1 MAPTRRPRVVNG
13 PLEKPREPGRLGDL
27 ARMTLLGVLLA
38 LPAFLYAGLQAQLH
52 EYRRE
57 VVLLEERLQ
66 GLAEERKRLDIDL
79 QSASDL
85 QRIEELAG
93 LTGLTHVDQQQ
104 FIFLPRTPVAPAR
117 DLTFLALTGPAEAT
131 GDARGR
137 QRP

>member
-1 MAPTRRPRVVNG
+1 MAPIRRPRVVNG

-27 ARMTLLGVLLA
+27 ARMTLLGILLV
-38 LPAFLYAGLQAQLH
+38 LPAFLYAGLQAKLH

-57 VVLLEERLQ
+57 VVQLEERLDT
-66 GLAEERKRLDIDL
+66 LLEERKRLDIEL

-85 QRIEELAG
+85 QRIQELAE
-93 LTGLTHVDQQQ
+93 LTGLTQVDQQQ
-104 FIFLPRTPVAPAR
+104 VIFLPRTPVAPAR

-131 GDARGR
+131 GDAHGR